1 MVNFFNSYFIN
12 IISDL
17 LINHTTPP
25 NTNPLN
31 YVTFNSKSFFFL
43 PSSPYEVEQLINH
56 MKSKPTHLLDIPFHV
71 IKSISK
77 PLSNIISF
85 IYNLCIEQGKYPD
98 LLKHARVTPIHK
110 SGDKLEVCNYRP
122 ISTLLSVNKIFEKLT
137 YERMLSFI
145 DSCGLITEYQF
156 GFRKKRSTTDAIFE
170 VIQFVSSGLN
180 KKEHVIYLFL
190 DLKKAFDSVS
200 HKV

>member
-1 MVNFFNSYFIN
+1 
-12 IISDL
+12 
-17 LINHTTPP
+17 
-25 NTNPLN
+25 
-31 YVTFNSKSFFFL
+31 
-43 PSSPYEVEQLINH
+43 

-77 PLSNIISF
+77 HLSNIISF

-170 VIQFVSSGLN
+170 VIQFASSGLN

-200 HKV
+200 HKILMSKLHKLGFRGNVHSFLKSYLSNRYQYVHINNYNSTLKNIKLCVP